1 MIQTCNLKTT
11 KIEKENHLKQTSLT
25 LRSVLI
31 YVNFPGYGIL
41 THPFSSISSLCRTV
55 FSPKVRLGGRFGE
68 VKTSSKHA
76 VLAMNKHQG
85 RTNETKMDTN
95 KNENQNIHHKRRKHH
110 GKTSF
115 TLENLLLLGYVP
127 CKKYLKINGNKNK
140 TSSRRWFLDPYLGGK
155 GNVEMVLSL
164 RFTRNVDE
172 KMVVFLYKRCKE
184 SNKTY
189 ETYIISVIYICV
201 RIYHIHISY
210 VYLRYVGDLAS
221 WLTCIYSFFA
231 IVRVGFS
238 FNNTKNTNPQGI
250 IALREAMRSATCGFT
265 PWKKR
270 NSLQPQQKKPPS
282 GCGLMMDLFVGR
294 IQQQI

>member
-1 MIQTCNLKTT
+1 M
-11 KIEKENHLKQTSLT
+11 T
-25 LRSVLI
+25 LGSMLI

-41 THPFSSISSLCRTV
+41 THPFCSISSLCRTV

-85 RTNETKMDTN
+85 RTNEHEMDTK
-95 KNENQNIHHKRRKHH
+95 KNENQKHTSQKKKTPWKNIIDPGEFIICTLQKVLKNQWQKKTKHPH
-110 GKTSF
+110 DH
-115 TLENLLLLGYVP
+115 
-127 CKKYLKINGNKNK
+127 
-140 TSSRRWFLDPYLGGK
+140 WFLDPYLGGK

-189 ETYIISVIYICV
+189 EKISYLHIYIH
-201 RIYHIHISY
+201 YIHISH

-221 WLTCIYSFFA
+221 
-231 IVRVGFS
+231 
-238 FNNTKNTNPQGI
+238 
-250 IALREAMRSATCGFT
+250 
-265 PWKKR
+265 
-270 NSLQPQQKKPPS
+270 
-282 GCGLMMDLFVGR
+282 
-294 IQQQI
+294 